1 MSSIWY
7 VHTWSDAYSWP
18 VSQEKSRSRHGGN
31 SALRSQG
38 ADHPSTK
45 DVRSVLS
52 EIEDKLLA
60 FNGEG
65 SGEDSALPSEPATP
79 MPDDGEAN
87 AESKESKTE
96 DDGGD

>member
-1 MSSIWY
+1 
-7 VHTWSDAYSWP
+7 
-18 VSQEKSRSRHGGN
+18 
-31 SALRSQG
+31 
-38 ADHPSTK
+38 
-45 DVRSVLS
+45 VLS

-96 DDGGD
+96 DNGGD